1 MYKLMKLRRLAS
13 VRGPLKARWAA
24 LMCVLAL
31 AGVAQGQDLQEVPAP
46 DQPQESQETE
56 AQKAQET
63 KKPQASQET
72 FDSLTIGT
80 TTLSNVT
87 IVTRTATHISIQHAQ
102 GFASVKMID
111 LSPESQTKL
120 GYTPPP
126 PPKSLRDY
134 TKDWTQAAQTWLADP
149 RLVHTVEKDV
159 RPEIERI
166 IVEEDR
172 VMLYSIMGGVVC
184 IYVLFCLATIK
195 ICKKTTVRP
204 GLWAWLPGFQFVSL
218 FKAAGMSPWN
228 YLWLYIPPINLIVM
242 MVWCFKICRARQKH
256 PALGFL
262 MLLVP
267 INIFVFFYLAFS
279 SQKGAPA
286 LALSPMGSAHGVGM
300 A

>member
-1 MYKLMKLRRLAS
+1 MKLLRHPGREGQL
-13 VRGPLKARWAA
+13 LKCKSA
-24 LMCVLAL
+24 VLVCAL
-31 AGVAQGQDLQEVPAP
+31 AVVSAAQGQEDFGVPE
-46 DQPQESQETE
+46 ESAQAV
-56 AQKAQET
+56 AQKVEEPKTAQEP
-63 KKPQASQET
+63 KAT
-72 FDSLTIGT
+72 FDSLTIGS

-87 IVTRTATHISIQHAQ
+87 VEARTATHVSIQHAH
-102 GFASVKMID
+102 GFASLKMID
-111 LSPESQTKL
+111 LSPESQMKL
-120 GYTPPP
+120 GFVPPP
-126 PPKSLRDY
+126 PPKSVLDY
-134 TKDWTQAAQTWLADP
+134 TKEWTRAWTHVAQTWMADP
-149 RLVHTVEKDV
+149 RLVHTVDAEV
-159 RPEIERI
+159 RPEVHRI
-166 IVEEDR
+166 MTGEDNLL
-172 VMLYSIMGGVVC
+172 LYSILGGVMC

-279 SQKGAPA
+279 SRKEAPVPNW
-286 LALSPMGSAHGVGM
+286 SMESAYRVGM